1 MPIPPR
7 LERGTRLVLAT
18 HNAGKIRELNDLLA
32 PFGLATQS
40 ARDLALAEPDETGDS
55 FEANA
60 VLKALAAAQASGSLA
75 LADDSG
81 LAVDALGGA
90 PGIHSARWAGE
101 GRDFAAAMRRVEDE
115 LARRNA
121 REATARGARFV
132 AVLALATPDGASEVW
147 RGEVAGHLVW
157 PPRGDQGFGYDPV
170 FLPDGHDRTFG
181 EMNAEEKH
189 GWRPGAARA
198 LSHRARAFAAMAAA
212 KLMPPAGPSPAVR
225 QSPP

>member
-1 MPIPPR
+1 MPLPR
-7 LERGTRLVLAT
+7 LEPGTRLVLAT

-32 PFGLATQS
+32 PFGLATVS
-40 ARDLALAEPDETGDS
+40 ARDLGLAEPEEIGDS

-60 VLKALAAAQASGSLA
+60 ALKALAAAQRAGALA

-115 LARRNA
+115 LARRGAAAPAA
-121 REATARGARFV
+121 RRARFV
-132 AVLALATPDGASEVW
+132 AVLALAAPDGGCETW
-147 RGEVAGHLVW
+147 RGETAGTLVW
-157 PPRGDQGFGYDPV
+157 PPRGNEGFGYDPI

-181 EMNAEEKH
+181 EMSAEEKH
-189 GWRPGAARA
+189 GWRPGVGDA

-212 KLMPPAGPSPAVR
+212 KLLPPPGAAPAMR
-225 QSPP
+225 QSLR